1 MREGGAFP
9 VRGLGEK
16 RRGTACTDSNFIGES
31 IVHESTLWFMDDELL
46 EAEAEP
52 FCSSITRRKFVCT
65 ALAGGASL
73 LAGRAATVFGARSSP
88 AVSDNSLF
96 SIGGDLRVNRLGF
109 GAMRLTG
116 EGIWGWPPDRENAR
130 KVLRR
135 AVELGANLIDTA
147 DAYGPETDELLIA
160 EALYPYPKGLVIATK
175 GGNTRPKPNQWVPN
189 GRPEYLKQCVDKSLK
204 RLKLERIDL
213 YQLHRVDPK
222 VPMEDSLG
230 ALKEAQSAGKI
241 RHIGLSEVSPEQ
253 VQRARKIVPI
263 VTVQNRYNITDR
275 KWDNTLA
282 YCEKEQIGFMP
293 WAPVGGSRG
302 MTSAALEKAAKD
314 HGATIYQL
322 GLAWLL
328 HRSPV
333 MLPIPGTSS
342 LAHLEENMA
351 ARKIQLSPE
360 EWKTIDAV
368 ASQT

>member
-1 MREGGAFP
+1 MHND
-9 VRGLGEK
+9 V
-16 RRGTACTDSNFIGES
+16 
-31 IVHESTLWFMDDELL
+31 
-46 EAEAEP
+46 
-52 FCSSITRRKFVCT
+52 TRRTFLGAISAGAAGVLT
-65 ALAGGASL
+65 GGLHRILAA
-73 LAGRAATVFGARSSP
+73 VPEARDST
-88 AVSDNSLF
+88 F
-96 SIGGDLRVNRLGF
+96 QIGGDLPVNRLGF

-116 EGIWGWPPDRENAR
+116 EGIWGWPPDRENAL

-175 GGNTRPKPNQWVPN
+175 GGNTRPGPDQWVPD
-189 GRPEYLKQCVDKSLK
+189 GRPEYLRQCIDKSLK

-222 VPMEDSLG
+222 VSMEDSLG

-241 RHIGLSEVSPEQ
+241 RHVGLSEVSPEQ
-253 VQRARKIVPI
+253 VERARKIVPI

-293 WAPVGGSRG
+293 WAPVGGTRG
-302 MTSAALEKAAKD
+302 MTSAALEKVAKD
-314 HGATIYQL
+314 HGITIYQL

-333 MLPIPGTSS
+333 TLPIPGTSS
-342 LAHLEENMA
+342 LAHLDENMA
-351 ARKIQLSPE
+351 ARKIQLSPG
-360 EWKTIDAV
+360 EWKAIDAL

>member
-1 MREGGAFP
+1 MKNSAFGANSQ
-9 VRGLGEK
+9 RK
-16 RRGTACTDSNFIGES
+16 CSRISRRLFLRT
-31 IVHESTLWFMDDELL
+31 TL
-46 EAEAEP
+46 A
-52 FCSSITRRKFVCT
+52 S
-65 ALAGGASL
+65 GASL
-73 LAGRAATVFGARSSP
+73 LAGRTATLFAAAL
-88 AVSDNSLF
+88 ANDNSSF
-96 SIGGDLRVNRLGF
+96 SIGGDLPVHRLGF

-116 EGIWGWPPDRENAR
+116 EEIWGWPPDRANAI
-130 KVLRR
+130 KVLKR

-175 GGNTRPKPNQWVPN
+175 GGNTRPGPDKWVPD

-204 RLKLERIDL
+204 RLRLERIDL

-222 VPMEDSLG
+222 VPIEDSLG
-230 ALKEAQSAGKI
+230 ALKEAQVAGKI

-263 VTVQNRYNITDR
+263 VTVQNRYNVTDR
-275 KWDNTLA
+275 NWDNTLA

-293 WAPVGGSRG
+293 WAPVGGTRG
-302 MTSAALEKAAKD
+302 MTNAALEKVAKD
-314 HGATIYQL
+314 HGITIYQL

-351 ARKIQLSPE
+351 ARKIQLRPE
-360 EWKTIDAV
+360 EWKTIDAI

>member
-1 MREGGAFP
+1 
-9 VRGLGEK
+9 
-16 RRGTACTDSNFIGES
+16 
-31 IVHESTLWFMDDELL
+31 MDDGSL
-46 EAEAEP
+46 ETKQESAEDG
-52 FCSSITRRKFVCT
+52 FTRRRFLGTTV
-65 ALAGGASL
+65 AGGAAL
-73 LAGRAATVFGARSSP
+73 FAGGSRAIFAAAPSP
-88 AVSDNSLF
+88 APAPAMSSVWKL
-96 SIGGDLRVNRLGF
+96 GGDLPVNRLGF
-109 GAMRLTG
+109 GAMRITG
-116 EGIWGWPPDRENAR
+116 DGVWGWPADRDNAR

-135 AVELGANLIDTA
+135 AVELGVNLIDTA
-147 DAYGPETDELLIA
+147 DAYGPEVSELLIA
-160 EALYPYPKGLVIATK
+160 EALHPYRKGLVIATK
-175 GGNTRPKPNQWVPN
+175 GGLTRPGPGQWIPN

-204 RLKLERIDL
+204 RLKIERIDL

-230 ALKEAQSAGKI
+230 ALKEMQSAGKI

-253 VQRARKIVPI
+253 VERARKIVPI

-293 WAPVGGSRG
+293 WAPVGGTRG
-302 MTSAALEKAAKD
+302 MTSAALEKVAKD
-314 HGATIYQL
+314 HRITIYQL

-328 HRSPV
+328 HRSRV

-351 ARKIQLSPE
+351 ARTIQLTAE
-360 EWKTIDAV
+360 EWKAIGAV

>member
-1 MREGGAFP
+1 MHND
-9 VRGLGEK
+9 V
-16 RRGTACTDSNFIGES
+16 
-31 IVHESTLWFMDDELL
+31 
-46 EAEAEP
+46 
-52 FCSSITRRKFVCT
+52 TRRTFLA
-65 ALAGGASL
+65 ALSTSAAGVLTGGL
-73 LAGRAATVFGARSSP
+73 QRILAAIPEARDSTFQ
-88 AVSDNSLF
+88 L
-96 SIGGDLRVNRLGF
+96 GGDLLVNRLGF
-109 GAMRLTG
+109 RAMRLTG
-116 EGIWGWPPDRENAR
+116 EGIWGWPPDRENAL

-175 GGNTRPKPNQWVPN
+175 GGNTRPGPDQWVPD

-213 YQLHRVDPK
+213 YQLHRIDPK

-230 ALKEAQSAGKI
+230 ALKEARSAGKI
-241 RHIGLSEVSPEQ
+241 RHVGLSEVSPEQ
-253 VQRARKIVPI
+253 VERARKIVPI
-263 VTVQNRYNITDR
+263 ATVQNRYNITDR

-293 WAPVGGSRG
+293 WAPVGGTRG
-302 MTSAALEKAAKD
+302 MTSAALEKIAKD
-314 HGATIYQL
+314 HGISIYQL

-328 HRSPV
+328 DRCPG

-351 ARKIQLSPE
+351 ARRIQLSAE
-360 EWKTIDAV
+360 EWKTIDAL
-368 ASQT
+368 ANEA

>member
-1 MREGGAFP
+1 MN
-9 VRGLGEK
+9 
-16 RRGTACTDSNFIGES
+16 D
-31 IVHESTLWFMDDELL
+31 
-46 EAEAEP
+46 EP
-52 FCSSITRRKFVCT
+52 FEPNDGQVRPGGMSRRLFLRAT
-65 ALAGGASL
+65 LAGGAAL
-73 LAGRAATVFGARSSP
+73 LTGRAAPLFAAASANDDSS
-88 AVSDNSLF
+88 F
-96 SIGGDLRVNRLGF
+96 SIGGDLPVNRLGF

-116 EGIWGWPPDRENAR
+116 EGIWGWPPDRDNAL

-135 AVELGANLIDTA
+135 AVEFGANLIDTA

-175 GGNTRPKPNQWVPN
+175 GGNTRPGRDQWVPD
-189 GRPEYLKQCVDKSLK
+189 GRPEYLKQCVDKSLE

-230 ALKEAQSAGKI
+230 ALKEMQSAGKI

-275 KWDNTLA
+275 KWDNTLS
-282 YCEKEQIGFMP
+282 YCENEKIGFMP
-293 WAPVGGSRG
+293 WAPVGGTRG
-302 MTSAALEKAAKD
+302 MSSAALEKIAKD
-314 HGATIYQL
+314 HGISIYQL

-351 ARKIQLSPE
+351 AQKLQLSAE
-360 EWKTIDAV
+360 EWKTIDAA

>member
-1 MREGGAFP
+1 MNDSAFETSSERVGPGGMS
-9 VRGLGEK
+9 
-16 RRGTACTDSNFIGES
+16 RRLFLRAT
-31 IVHESTLWFMDDELL
+31 
-46 EAEAEP
+46 
-52 FCSSITRRKFVCT
+52 
-65 ALAGGASL
+65 LAGGAAL
-73 LAGRAATVFGARSSP
+73 LVGKTAELFAAASTSST
-88 AVSDNSLF
+88 STF
-96 SIGGDLRVNRLGF
+96 SIGGDLPVNRLGF

-116 EGIWGWPPDRENAR
+116 EGVWGWPPDRDNAR
-130 KVLRR
+130 KVLQR

-175 GGNTRPKPNQWVPN
+175 GGQIRPGPGQWVPK
-189 GRPEYLKQCVDKSLK
+189 GDPEYLKQCVDKSLK

-213 YQLHRVDPK
+213 YQLHRIDPK

-230 ALKEAQSAGKI
+230 ALKEMQSAGKI

-253 VQRARKIVPI
+253 VARARKTVPI

-275 KWDNTLA
+275 EWDNTLA

-302 MTSAALEKAAKD
+302 MTNAALEKFAKD
-314 HGATIYQL
+314 HSVTIYQL

-351 ARKIQLSPE
+351 AARVKLSAE
-360 EWKTIDAV
+360 EWKAIDVLTDRA
-368 ASQT
+368 